1 MKTLPYIC
9 GMNNNTM
16 TPEQLEKIISDF
28 CDQNG
33 EYETLRIGGYV
44 IQPIYW
50 SEDDNGNIN
59 YDTETMEDEFRNVII
74 ELEDHNENSEFEF

>member
-1 MKTLPYIC
+1 
-9 GMNNNTM
+9 M

-28 CDQNG
+28 CDQNRQ
-33 EYETLRIGGYV
+33 YETLRIGGYV

-59 YDTETMEDEFRNVII
+59 YDTETMEDKFRNVII
-74 ELEDHNENSEFEF
+74 ELEDHNENSEYEW

>member
-1 MKTLPYIC
+1 
-9 GMNNNTM
+9 M

-28 CDQNG
+28 CDQNRQ
-33 EYETLRIGGYV
+33 YETLRIGGYV

-74 ELEDHNENSEFEF
+74 ELEDHNENSEYEW